1 MEMSHLYHKPM
12 RIRENA
18 TVEVIEMKCEAKLAY
33 TSASLGAPEFEL
45 DEDEDM

>member
-1 MEMSHLYHKPM
+1 
-12 RIRENA
+12 
-18 TVEVIEMKCEAKLAY
+18 VIEMKCEAKLAY